1 MQLHRTME
9 KGKSCEI
16 VILDEHDLLESE
28 EKKTSFNLKGQM
40 IDILY
45 IPDDELSDYMKEYLR
60 PLIRGQ
66 VFTYKELSNF

>member
-1 MQLHRTME
+1 
-9 KGKSCEI
+9 
-16 VILDEHDLLESE
+16 
-28 EKKTSFNLKGQM
+28 M